1 MVAKPHC
8 LMVSRLLVSA
18 RVYRLASIVNL
29 CAPCAK
35 LQLSKIPAC
44 VGRGNVAYYFRLASQ
59 RRDNRLSARMLAK
72 KSSRRRVWEYD
83 ERN

>member
-18 RVYRLASIVNL
+18 RVCRLASIVNL

-35 LQLSKIPAC
+35 LQFPKIPLA
-44 VGRGNVAYYFRLASQ
+44 RGGGMWHTISVLPIKGSEKILGMIHNLKRKEC
-59 RRDNRLSARMLAK
+59 D
-72 KSSRRRVWEYD
+72 D
-83 ERN
+83 